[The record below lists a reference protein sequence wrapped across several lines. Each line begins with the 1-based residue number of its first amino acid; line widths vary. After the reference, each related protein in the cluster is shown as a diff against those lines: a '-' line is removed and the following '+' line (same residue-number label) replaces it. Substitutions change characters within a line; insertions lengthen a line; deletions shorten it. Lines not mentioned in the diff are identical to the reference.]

1 MKVSKYLKDKK
12 LSIILFVAC
21 FFIMLGMFLAF
32 RIPKQLIAATAMIC
46 FFMGICLILIDLCR
60 KKKFYD
66 GLVENTGALDQKF
79 LVLET
84 LEKPNFYEGEIL
96 YENMYEINKS
106 MVERIGDYRENID
119 DFKEYIEMWIH
130 EVKIPISSLVLM
142 CHNDKKDNESISRE
156 QTFSMNHIN
165 EKYIKQIRRLD
176 NYTDQVLYYMRSNCT
191 ENDYLIKETAL
202 DKIVANVLI
211 KNKDDLLENKMN
223 ISVDV
228 RACKVM
234 IDAKW
239 IEFILNQIINN
250 SIKYKRSDIDSVI
263 KIQAKE
269 DAGSVYLSIY
279 DNGIGI
285 PSKDVAS
292 VFKKSFTGENGRKG
306 AKSTGMGLYIAKK
319 LCVKLG
325 HKIEISSKENQWT
338 QVTIIFGKNDYYTFE
353 K

>member
-1 MKVSKYLKDKK
+1 MKISKYLKDKK
-12 LSIILFVAC
+12 LSMIVFIAC
-21 FFIMLGMFLAF
+21 FFIMLGMFFAF
-32 RIPKQLIAATAMIC
+32 RIAKQLMIATAIIY
-46 FFMGICLILIDLCR
+46 FLMGICLIVIDLFR

-66 GLVENTGALDQKF
+66 ELVNNANALDQKY

-84 LEKPNFYEGEIL
+84 LEKPDFYEGEIL

-106 MVERIGDYRENID
+106 MVEKMGDYRENID

-142 CHNDKKDNESISRE
+142 CHNDKKDNGSILRE
-156 QTFSMNHIN
+156 HTSTNKGMD

-191 ENDYLIKETAL
+191 ENDYLIKETVL
-202 DKIVANVLI
+202 DKVVGNVLI
-211 KNKDDLLENKMN
+211 KNKDDLLENE
-223 ISVDV
+223 ISITVNTNGY
-228 RACKVM
+228 KVM
-234 IDAKW
+234 TDAKW

-250 SIKYKRSDIDSVI
+250 SIKYKRSDIDSMI

-338 QVTIIFGKNDYYTFE
+338 QVTIIFGKNDYYKFE

>member
-1 MKVSKYLKDKK
+1 M
-12 LSIILFVAC
+12 
-21 FFIMLGMFLAF
+21 
-32 RIPKQLIAATAMIC
+32 T
-46 FFMGICLILIDLCR
+46 
-60 KKKFYD
+60 
-66 GLVENTGALDQKF
+66 
-79 LVLET
+79 
-84 LEKPNFYEGEIL
+84 
-96 YENMYEINKS
+96 
-106 MVERIGDYRENID
+106 
-119 DFKEYIEMWIH
+119 
-130 EVKIPISSLVLM
+130 
-142 CHNDKKDNESISRE
+142 
-156 QTFSMNHIN
+156 
-165 EKYIKQIRRLD
+165 
-176 NYTDQVLYYMRSNCT
+176 
-191 ENDYLIKETAL
+191 
-202 DKIVANVLI
+202 
-211 KNKDDLLENKMN
+211 
-223 ISVDV
+223 
-228 RACKVM
+228 
-234 IDAKW
+234 DAKW

-292 VFKKSFTGENGRKG
+292 VFKKLFTGENGRKG

>member
-1 MKVSKYLKDKK
+1 MKISKYLKDKK
-12 LSIILFVAC
+12 LSMIVFIAC
-21 FFIMLGMFLAF
+21 FFIMSGMFWAF
-32 RIPKQLIAATAMIC
+32 RIPKQLMIAVAIVY
-46 FFMGICLILIDLCR
+46 FLMGICLIAIDLFR

-66 GLVENTGALDQKF
+66 ELVNNTNALDQKY

-84 LEKPNFYEGEIL
+84 LEKPDFYEGEIL

-106 MVERIGDYRENID
+106 MVEKMGDYRENID

-142 CHNDKKDNESISRE
+142 CHNDKKDNGSISRE
-156 QTFSMNHIN
+156 HTSTNKGMD

-191 ENDYLIKETAL
+191 ENDYLIKETVL
-202 DKIVANVLI
+202 DKVVGNVLI
-211 KNKDDLLENKMN
+211 KNKDDLLENE
-223 ISVDV
+223 ISITVNTNGY
-228 RACKVM
+228 KVM
-234 IDAKW
+234 TDAKW

-250 SIKYKRSDIDSVI
+250 SIKYKRSDIDSMI

-269 DAGSVYLSIY
+269 DAGSIYLSIY

-338 QVTIIFGKNDYYTFE
+338 QVTIIFGKNDYYKFE

>member
-1 MKVSKYLKDKK
+1 MKISKYLKDKK
-12 LSIILFVAC
+12 LSMIVFIAC
-21 FFIMLGMFLAF
+21 FFIMSGMFWAF
-32 RIPKQLIAATAMIC
+32 RIPKQLMIAVAIVY
-46 FFMGICLILIDLCR
+46 FLMGICLIAIDLFR

-66 GLVENTGALDQKF
+66 ELVNNTNALDQKY

-84 LEKPNFYEGEIL
+84 LEKPDFYEGEIL

-106 MVERIGDYRENID
+106 MVEKMGDYRENID
-119 DFKEYIEMWIH
+119 D
-130 EVKIPISSLVLM
+130 
-142 CHNDKKDNESISRE
+142 
-156 QTFSMNHIN
+156 
-165 EKYIKQIRRLD
+165 
-176 NYTDQVLYYMRSNCT
+176 
-191 ENDYLIKETAL
+191 
-202 DKIVANVLI
+202 
-211 KNKDDLLENKMN
+211 LLENE
-223 ISVDV
+223 ISITVNTNGY
-228 RACKVM
+228 KVM
-234 IDAKW
+234 TDAKW

-250 SIKYKRSDIDSVI
+250 SIKYKRSDIDSMI

-269 DAGSVYLSIY
+269 DAGSIYLSIY

-338 QVTIIFGKNDYYTFE
+338 QVTIIFGKNDYYKFE

>member
-1 MKVSKYLKDKK
+1 
-12 LSIILFVAC
+12 
-21 FFIMLGMFLAF
+21 
-32 RIPKQLIAATAMIC
+32 MIC

-142 CHNDKKDNESISRE
+142 CHNDKRDNESISRE

-211 KNKDDLLENKMN
+211 KNKDDLESSLF
-223 ISVDV
+223 
-228 RACKVM
+228 
-234 IDAKW
+234 
-239 IEFILNQIINN
+239 FI
-250 SIKYKRSDIDSVI
+250 
-263 KIQAKE
+263 
-269 DAGSVYLSIY
+269 
-279 DNGIGI
+279 
-285 PSKDVAS
+285 
-292 VFKKSFTGENGRKG
+292 
-306 AKSTGMGLYIAKK
+306 
-319 LCVKLG
+319 
-325 HKIEISSKENQWT
+325 
-338 QVTIIFGKNDYYTFE
+338 
-353 K
+353 

>member
-1 MKVSKYLKDKK
+1 
-12 LSIILFVAC
+12 
-21 FFIMLGMFLAF
+21 
-32 RIPKQLIAATAMIC
+32 
-46 FFMGICLILIDLCR
+46 
-60 KKKFYD
+60 
-66 GLVENTGALDQKF
+66 
-79 LVLET
+79 
-84 LEKPNFYEGEIL
+84 
-96 YENMYEINKS
+96 
-106 MVERIGDYRENID
+106 
-119 DFKEYIEMWIH
+119 MWIH

-234 IDAKW
+234 TDAKW

-285 PSKDVAS
+285 LSKDVAS

>member
-12 LSIILFVAC
+12 LSMIVFIAC
-21 FFIMLGMFLAF
+21 FFIMSGMFFAF
-32 RIPKQLIAATAMIC
+32 RIPKQLIVATAAVYFI
-46 FFMGICLILIDLCR
+46 MGLCLVGIDFCR

-66 GLVENTGALDQKF
+66 GLVNNTSALDQKF

-142 CHNDKKDNESISRE
+142 CHNDKKDNDSISQE
-156 QTFSMNHIN
+156 QTIAMKKMN
-165 EKYIKQIRRLD
+165 EKYMKQIKRLD

-191 ENDYLIKETAL
+191 ENDYLIKETGL
-202 DKIVANVLI
+202 DKIVGSVLI
-211 KNKDDLLENKMN
+211 KNKDDLLENN
-223 ISVDV
+223 INIIVDTK
-228 RACKVM
+228 ACKVM
-234 IDAKW
+234 TDAKW
-239 IEFILNQIINN
+239 IEFILNQILNN
-250 SIKYKRSDIDSVI
+250 SIKYKKSNTDSFI
-263 KIQAKE
+263 KIGTKE
-269 DAGSVYLSIY
+269 EADNVYLSVY

-285 PSKDVAS
+285 PPKDIAS

-325 HKIEISSKENQWT
+325 HKIEVSSKENQWT
-338 QVTIIFGKNDYYTFE
+338 QVTIIFGKNDYYKFE